1 MNIDAKILSKILA
14 NQIRQHIRRIIHH
27 DQIGFIPGMQ
37 GWFNIW
43 KSINVMHYINRI
55 KNKTHMI
62 ISVDAE
68 KAFDKIQHFFTIKTF
83 NKLRIEGS
91 SLNLIKS
98 TDEKRTLTL
107 YLMVKDWKLSLL
119 RSGAKQGCLLLPL
132 LFNIVL
138 DFLNS

>member
-1 MNIDAKILSKILA
+1 
-14 NQIRQHIRRIIHH
+14 
-27 DQIGFIPGMQ
+27 
-37 GWFNIW
+37 
-43 KSINVMHYINRI
+43 MHYINRI

-107 YLMVKDWKLSLL
+107 YLMVKD
-119 RSGAKQGCLLLPL
+119 
-132 LFNIVL
+132 
-138 DFLNS
+138 